1 MTPQP
6 AQPESTWTRPTPR
19 CPHPEHW
26 HATDDD
32 STELEVTTLVAGFIR
47 ALQPDLVIETGA
59 AWGQTSHLIGAA
71 LQDNGHGR
79 LITFEPDLERAKFTE
94 ARCQGLP
101 VLVVPQPSL
110 DPDYGILAAVGRGV
124 QVGFAWL
131 DSLFDLRFLELHALR
146 PHLAPGAIV
155 GLHDTAPHHPLHAQ
169 LEHKTEATRLDLH
182 TPRGVT
188 FIQPR
193 R

>member
-6 AQPESTWTRPTPR
+6 PQPESTWTAPNAR
-19 CPHPEHW
+19 CPNPGNW
-26 HATDDD
+26 HSTDDD
-32 STELEVTTLVAGFIR
+32 STELEVSDLVAGFIR
-47 ALQPDLVIETGA
+47 ALQPDLVIETGS
-59 AWGQTSHLIGAA
+59 AWGQTSEAIGRA
-71 LQDNGHGR
+71 LQRNGHGH
-79 LITFEPDLERAKFTE
+79 LITFEPDLERAGYTSG
-94 ARCQGLP
+94 RCEGLP
-101 VLVVPQPSL
+101 VLVVPQSSL
-110 DPDYGILAAVGRGV
+110 DPDYGIPAIAGTEPI
-124 QVGFAWL
+124 GFAWL

-169 LEHKTEATRLDLH
+169 LDHKTESTRLDLH